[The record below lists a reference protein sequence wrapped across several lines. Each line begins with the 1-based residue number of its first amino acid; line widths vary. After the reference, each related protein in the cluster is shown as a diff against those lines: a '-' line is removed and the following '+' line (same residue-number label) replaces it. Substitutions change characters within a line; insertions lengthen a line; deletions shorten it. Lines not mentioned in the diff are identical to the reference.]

1 MYEAPTVSVVDDDEQ
16 VRDSLAAL
24 IQSMDLAVECYASG
38 REFLEKYTHSRP
50 GCIVLDLR
58 MPQVDGLEVINEL
71 SARQVKVPIIMISGH
86 GDIPAA
92 VNAMKAGAVD
102 FFEKPYRG
110 TALMESVRRAIDL
123 DRHYLQTLAEHA
135 DLHRRY
141 ATLTPEEK
149 EVLQLTV
156 AGKPDKAI
164 AVRLDLS
171 LRTIQLRRASLMRK
185 LGCQSR
191 AELIRNAQIVE
202 SNAEN

>member
-1 MYEAPTVSVVDDDEQ
+1 
-16 VRDSLAAL
+16 
-24 IQSMDLAVECYASG
+24 
-38 REFLEKYTHSRP
+38 
-50 GCIVLDLR
+50 
-58 MPQVDGLEVINEL
+58 
-71 SARQVKVPIIMISGH
+71 
-86 GDIPAA
+86 
-92 VNAMKAGAVD
+92 MKAGAVD

-135 DLHRRY
+135 DLHGRY